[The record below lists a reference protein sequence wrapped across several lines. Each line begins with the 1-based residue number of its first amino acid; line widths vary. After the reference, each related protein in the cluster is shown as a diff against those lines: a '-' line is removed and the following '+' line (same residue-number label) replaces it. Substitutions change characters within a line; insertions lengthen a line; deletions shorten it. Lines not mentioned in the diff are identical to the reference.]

1 MEVSVLIVDDELEIR
16 EMLKQIFTLEGYIV
30 YTAKDGKEALD
41 KVSAPAVPDLIL
53 LDVNMP
59 QMDGY
64 EVCECI
70 REYVNCPILFLTARI
85 EEEDKV
91 RGFRAGGDDYIEKP
105 FSMVELKE
113 RVAAHLRRQRRVK
126 ETEQVLYRKEP
137 VRLTKTEYEIVE
149 FLSSHKNQVFTK
161 EMIYERL
168 WGFEKDGESSIITEH
183 IMGILLTILPV
194 FLAVTRVLKDRKAQA
209 DQVIFMAKADSA
221 KIVFTRYL
229 STGFFLTEL
238 TDSAIAVFVQGIWWF
253 VSIFTT
259 SMDIVGSAGWNLVP
273 RFNTV
278 GEFAVYEQM
287 KEQL

>member
-16 EMLKQIFTLEGYIV
+16 EMLKQIFTLEGYMV

-126 ETEQVLYRKEP
+126 EAEQVVFMGEFTISYSAKQVLYGKEP

-149 FLSSHKNQVFTK
+149 FLSRHKNQVFTK

-183 IMGILLTILPV
+183 IRRIRQKLNKYSEETMVETVWG
-194 FLAVTRVLKDRKAQA
+194 
-209 DQVIFMAKADSA
+209 
-221 KIVFTRYL
+221 
-229 STGFFLTEL
+229 
-238 TDSAIAVFVQGIWWF
+238 
-253 VSIFTT
+253 
-259 SMDIVGSAGWNLVP
+259 VGYRWIG
-273 RFNTV
+273 
-278 GEFAVYEQM
+278 
-287 KEQL
+287 